1 MSRSTTS
8 TTTYNLVKYSRS
20 NTNGRSEAEQ
30 EWQHFTNPIL
40 SLVVDAKKMSD
51 GQLESLRTRVVWALG
66 ASNDSMDVDQRE
78 VVFEDL
84 DMHVLSLTP
93 PVHGL
98 PLKAV
103 YRDTVVGVR
112 YMHPRTVP
120 SGSTPTTDHAAAF
133 IDSIKLICPCRANS
147 GPGGRSTQIA
157 RTTTMPT
164 AFGAIPASAPSDH
177 AQTAAGCSVPPKT
190 PTRRRPTMSQ
200 TAYHR
205 TPGPLSD
212 AEIHSNVL
220 GPSSEISCAGDK
232 LPALTD
238 RLQHAYMP
246 SQSHPPQYTQPAL
259 DYRDVAIAESTSQI
273 APPPPASVYTQSQ
286 LGGPP
291 APSQR
296 SQPCDDFRYS
306 RPSSAGAISST
317 RAADYS
323 GEPYSDLPQSRSD
336 REPLNRPSTDAM
348 LDPAPVH
355 GDLAMRAQTLQAV
368 PTHAGPSTS
377 TFAQE
382 IAVALSNILSALEET
397 RSIYNLSR
405 GELEDLVAK
414 VVREDGFAKLLEKVD
429 SMWAIKE
436 CLGQIA

>member
-20 NTNGRSEAEQ
+20 NTNDRSEAEQ

-120 SGSTPTTDHAAAF
+120 SGSTPHTTAHLGRFQTPKYIRMFLDPRRKSLAQAINSLLSR
-133 IDSIKLICPCRANS
+133 IDYSMHTCR
-147 GPGGRSTQIA
+147 
-157 RTTTMPT
+157 
-164 AFGAIPASAPSDH
+164 
-177 AQTAAGCSVPPKT
+177 
-190 PTRRRPTMSQ
+190 
-200 TAYHR
+200 
-205 TPGPLSD
+205 
-212 AEIHSNVL
+212 
-220 GPSSEISCAGDK
+220 
-232 LPALTD
+232 
-238 RLQHAYMP
+238 
-246 SQSHPPQYTQPAL
+246 
-259 DYRDVAIAESTSQI
+259 
-273 APPPPASVYTQSQ
+273 SQ

-336 REPLNRPSTDAM
+336 REPLNRPRSGGTTPSIASSQLHQGSSTDAM

-382 IAVALSNILSALEET
+382 IAVALSSTTDHQVRNASTVDPPASASLDILSALEET